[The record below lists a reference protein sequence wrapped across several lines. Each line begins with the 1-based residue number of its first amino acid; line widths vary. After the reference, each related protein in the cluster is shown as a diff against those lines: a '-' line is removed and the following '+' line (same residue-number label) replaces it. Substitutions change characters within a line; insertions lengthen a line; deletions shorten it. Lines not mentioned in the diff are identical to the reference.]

1 MLNYCMSERII
12 IICFNSVVG
21 RVHFN
26 PSNVYGTVVD
36 WNTATVDT
44 SEVRVDTRPLRQVV
58 RLLPLVESEF
68 GKVLFK
74 QSNPAQGMD
83 IAYCV

>member
-1 MLNYCMSERII
+1 MSERILI
-12 IICFNSVVG
+12 TCFSSVVG
-21 RVHFN
+21 RVHFI

-36 WNTATVDT
+36 WNTTSVDT

-68 GKVLFK
+68 GKVL
-74 QSNPAQGMD
+74 
-83 IAYCV
+83 